1 MRQAAVF
8 IDSSYFWAQLF
19 TYFSS
24 KKEEKQYIDMNVEAI
39 RAYMVDEC
47 KRQFPESTFLRIYWY
62 DAANASGRAHSHS
75 QLEMTSHITLR
86 LGAFN
91 SLGDQKIVDG
101 LIISDMI
108 LLSQNKAVNDIIL
121 VSGDADL
128 IPGVNVAKTFGAR
141 VHLLGV
147 GSPAAIS
154 SMLKAEC
161 DTRAIIHESH
171 YASFVNI
178 TDEKPE
184 HITVADATPDG
195 VLEDAAAKTYDKLSP
210 DQRRQLQSTG
220 VIPRDV
226 DAILIREAY
235 VLLSRALTEVEKRT
249 LRSELKK
256 LSV

>member
-1 MRQAAVF
+1 MRQSAVF

-19 TYFSS
+19 TFFSS
-24 KKEEKQYIDMNVEAI
+24 KKEEKQYIDMNIESI
-39 RAYMVDEC
+39 RDFMIDEC

-75 QLEMTSHITLR
+75 QLEATNNITLR

-108 LLSQNKAVNDIIL
+108 LLSQNKAINDMIL

-147 GSPAAIS
+147 GSPGAIS
-154 SMLKAEC
+154 SMLRTEC
-161 DTRAIIHESH
+161 DSRSIIPESH
-171 YASFVNI
+171 YESFVRI
-178 TDEKPE
+178 SDEKPE
-184 HITVADATPDG
+184 HITISDTTPDG
-195 VLEDAAAKTYDKLSP
+195 LLEDAAARTYDRLTVE
-210 DQRRQLQSTG
+210 QRGQLQTTG

-235 VLLSRALTEVEKRT
+235 VLLTRALTEVEKRT

-256 LSV
+256 LAV